1 MEGLVGY
8 LILLLQNIGIADIAY
23 EDEVVGIEENILN
36 GIQPVLLIEK
46 TEKDVGF
53 VRRVVPSKVRRS
65 RAWIEMSQ

>member
-8 LILLLQNIGIADIAY
+8 LILLLQNIGITDIAY

>member
-1 MEGLVGY
+1 LEGLVGY